1 MITSYNLYPVFCA
14 LIWLIFPMGNPRLD
28 RGIYRE
34 SIFLLGFCSG
44 KSKKWG
50 YQEDI
55 KGISYDMW
63 QCLKIKDLPITLPFI
78 EKNDDGA

>member
-1 MITSYNLYPVFCA
+1 LADFSQWEIHVWTGESTGNLC
-14 LIWLIFPMGNPRLD
+14 
-28 RGIYRE
+28 
-34 SIFLLGFCSG
+34 LLGFCSG
-44 KSKKWG
+44 KSKKSG

-78 EKNDDGA
+78 EKMMMEHEILRYYTLF